1 MKKFFKVG
9 LIALML
15 VLCIVAVTACDKE
28 TDKPSIGAVNVPDKA
43 FIVGSELDLSGGT
56 FVFSNGKEQ
65 QNISLTAEGVA
76 ISGYDKNTAG
86 EQTLTLTYSGVSTTF
101 KITLVQRMTVQPTV
115 TEYIVGEQF
124 DNTGRLTVKQDDGE
138 DLNLFLNNSKLTFS
152 GFDSSTAGVKTVSV
166 TYKDGDIEYSGTFD
180 VTVYEAA
187 TARLN
192 FPTKRTY
199 KSHEELDI
207 TGGYIILSANA
218 ASGTTI
224 NKVITLEES
233 MVSGFDTSV
242 VTEDKPTVTQ
252 TINVAYPGKNLSY
265 TVSITLSDVTRIKR
279 SAAALANWQS
289 ANTPEQIQKQTKMSL
304 EAVNLLLVLPE
315 EEVNLLSAEEIFAV
329 ARPAA
334 YYGKSLWDAEA
345 AQFAKLFTIENNTLS
360 LICEKYED
368 TKAAFEAVS
377 SFNKE
382 TSAMYLYGE
391 GLMLLVASMPDDI
404 VVDNETFAKYLSGV
418 CAPSDIDD
426 AVKKVDLM
434 LKMHEAIADI
444 PADWQPEDL
453 MTAANAQK
461 IEAAHALTVQLGGL
475 TEPIFERYIYNTVS
489 SWRAGDKDD
498 YFDILYR
505 YYYTN
510 YVNGD
515 EETKLKSVEAIENM
529 IDICMPGILE
539 TMYQQYINVL
549 IQEIQISYGQQEPA
563 QNMDTFAVV
572 VAFRELVKIRDLVL
586 ATDDDMISTLYYEF
600 PLENIIN
607 QAETGQ
613 LGMFGIFGEA
623 VGNPVIEELWTKY
636 IDAIAAYAEQVQNQ
650 TQGAGA
656 LIEDLFASFIAA
668 TPELQYQFL
677 ASVNAYHIPELF
689 PDDGTDR
696 MPAFA
701 SMLFAYYMDTLPEE
715 LFLQGEN
722 GGIVVRLF
730 DALQYYMYRNEQIED
745 DPDMFMDMFL
755 EAMSEVETQYSQL
768 SNANKTLF
776 DEHIGFF
783 YEKYMYIYKLYDA
796 NGKFIAKDISQEW
809 QDKITELGNMYNLF
823 GALTMVALKNGDI
836 TKYPMAISAFEYMNN
851 LYNSIMAEA
860 PEDVRNMLIYANSD
874 LFPDMQAS
882 LETMLYQYRAY
893 YRDMLASYA
902 VDEENMMLA
911 WSVYQNSGM
920 KDFVGS
926 LIEFYAASVVDSS
939 ELTLDMVKAAMAGFL
954 ELNDDDKY
962 LFVAMDGYGEFAY
975 FAALRTFFGTAFST
989 ANDALD
995 IAYDL
1000 LDLEIAQATTLTD
1013 EAFIT
1018 EWESIAEKYAAL
1030 SEADKQLIDSQLG
1043 EVYSYYASLYDT
1055 LKNSPQA

>member
-1 MKKFFKVG
+1 MKRFFKVG
-9 LIALML
+9 LIAFML
-15 VLCIVAVTACDKE
+15 ALCIVAVTACDKE

-152 GFDSSTAGVKTVSV
+152 GFNSSTAGVKTVNV
-166 TYKDGDIEYSGTFD
+166 TYKDGDIEYSGSFD

-218 ASGTTI
+218 ASGTI

-242 VTEDKPTVTQ
+242 VTDDKPTVTQ

-304 EAVNLLLVLPE
+304 DAANLFLSLKE
-315 EEVNLLSAEEIFAV
+315 EDFEFISTEEIYAI
-329 ARPAA
+329 ARPAT
-334 YYGKSLWDAEA
+334 YYGSALWTAEA
-345 AQFAKLFTIENNTLS
+345 EQFADLFTVSGNTLS
-360 LICEKYED
+360 INCQTYEKAK
-368 TKAAFEAVS
+368 TALAAISELD
-377 SFNKE
+377 KK

-391 GLMLLVASMPDDI
+391 ALLLFAETMADD
-404 VVDNETFAKYLSGV
+404 VVTGEDTFGKYLDGV
-418 CAPSDIDD
+418 CQPSQIDD

-444 PADWQPEDL
+444 PADWQPKDL
-453 MTAANAQK
+453 MTDPNAQK
-461 IEAAHALTVQLGGL
+461 IEDAHALTVKLGGL

-549 IQEIQISYGQQEPA
+549 IQEIQISYSQQEPA

-572 VAFRELVKIRDLVL
+572 VAFRELVKIRDQVL
-586 ATDDDMISTLYYEF
+586 ATDDDMISTLYHEF
-600 PLENIIN
+600 TLENIIS

-623 VGNPVIEELWTKY
+623 VGNPVLEELWTKY

-689 PDDGTDR
+689 PDDGTER
-696 MPAFA
+696 MPLFA

-836 TKYPMAISAFEYMNN
+836 TKYPIAISAFEYMNN

-1000 LDLEIAQATTLTD
+1000 LDLEIAQATTLSD

-1055 LKNSPQA
+1055 LKNPQQA

>member
-15 VLCIVAVTACDKE
+15 ALCIVAVTACDKE
-28 TDKPSIGAVNVPDKA
+28 TSKPSIGAVNVPDKA

-65 QNISLTAEGVA
+65 QNISLTADGVV

-86 EQTLTLTYSGVSTTF
+86 EQTLTLTYSGVSATF

-166 TYKDGDIEYSGTFD
+166 TYKDGNIEYNGSFD
-180 VTVYEAA
+180 VTVYEAT

-192 FPTKRTY
+192 FPTKRIY

-218 ASGTTI
+218 ASGTI
-224 NKVITLEES
+224 NKIITLEES

-242 VTEDKPTVTQ
+242 VTDDKPTVTQ
-252 TINVAYPGKNLSY
+252 TINVAYPGKNLSF

-304 EAVNLLLVLPE
+304 DAVNLLLVLSE

-345 AQFAKLFTIENNTLS
+345 AQFAKLFTVKNNTLS
-360 LICEKYED
+360 INCDEYED
-368 TKAAFEAVS
+368 AKAAFEDIS
-377 SFNKE
+377 TFNKE

-404 VVDNETFAKYLSGV
+404 VVGNETFANYLSGV
-418 CAPSDIDD
+418 CVPSDIDS
-426 AVKKVDLM
+426 AIEKIDLM

-505 YYYTN
+505 YYYAM
-510 YVNGD
+510 YLDGD
-515 EETKLKSVEAIENM
+515 EETKLKGVEAIDNM

-539 TMYQQYINVL
+539 VMYQQYINVL
-549 IQEIQISYGQQEPA
+549 IQEIQISYSQQELA
-563 QNMDTFAVV
+563 QNINTFGVV
-572 VAFRELVKIRDLVL
+572 VAFRELVKIRNQVL
-586 ATDDDMISTLYYEF
+586 ATDDDMISTLYHEF
-600 PLENIIN
+600 SIENIIS

-613 LGMFGIFGEA
+613 FGMFGIFGEA
-623 VGNPVIEELWTKY
+623 VGDPVLEELWTKY
-636 IDAIAAYAEQVQNQ
+636 IDAIAAYAEQAQNQ
-650 TQGAGA
+650 TQDAGA

-689 PDDGTDR
+689 PDDGTER
-696 MPAFA
+696 IPIFT
-701 SMLFAYYMDTLPEE
+701 SMLFSYYMSILPDE

-722 GGIVVRLF
+722 GGIVLRLF
-730 DALQYYMYRNEQIED
+730 DALQYYIYRNAQVEE
-745 DPDMFMDMFL
+745 DPDLFMDMFI

-768 SNANKTLF
+768 SASNKALF

-783 YEKYMYIYKLYDA
+783 YDKYMYIYNLYDA

-809 QDKITELGNMYNLF
+809 QDNITELGNMYNLF

-874 LFPDMQAS
+874 LFTDMQAS

-893 YRDMLASYA
+893 YRDMLAAYA
-902 VDEENMMLA
+902 VDEENMILA
-911 WSVYQNSGM
+911 WSVYQTSGM

-939 ELTLDMVKAAMAGFL
+939 ELTLDMVKAAMTGFL
-954 ELNDDDKY
+954 ELSDEDKY

-975 FAALRTFFGTAFST
+975 FKALRAFFGTAFST

-1000 LDLEIAQATTLTD
+1000 LDLEIKQATVLSD
-1013 EAFIT
+1013 EAFMT
-1018 EWESIAEKYAAL
+1018 EWESVAEKYAAL
-1030 SEADKQLIDSQLG
+1030 SEADKQLFDGQLG
-1043 EVYSYYASLYDT
+1043 EVYSYYASLYNA
-1055 LKNSPQA
+1055 LKNAQQQ